1 MPETSSEIARRLAER
16 AFDVCRRYL
25 PNGKRV
31 GDYWVAGD
39 ARGAKGRS
47 LFVRLVGPTS
57 GKRAAGKWQDAATGE
72 HGDLLDLIAAS
83 CRFSNHRDVRGEA
96 RRFLNDASF
105 ERPSTHQRSGY
116 DSVRAAQTLF
126 AAAQP
131 IGGTLAETYL
141 KARGIRDARNL
152 GALRFHSRCAY
163 RDTASAGSERW
174 PALIAAVTNEEGVV
188 TGVQRTYLARDGRA
202 KAPLASPRKA
212 LGSLAGNAVRF
223 GTSGDVL
230 IVGEGIETVLS
241 LRSVFP
247 FMPFAAALSAQHLGM
262 FCVPSTVR
270 RLYVAVDRDDAGF
283 RAANVLRRR
292 AIEVGVDAMLLLP
305 RRKDFNDDLVSDG
318 VAALTA
324 SLAPQL
330 VLQDRIALR
339 QFR

>member
-1 MPETSSEIARRLAER
+1 MRPAITGGPFSSEGMMPETSSEIARRLAER

-126 AAAQP
+126 AAAQQ
-131 IGGTLAETYL
+131 
-141 KARGIRDARNL
+141 
-152 GALRFHSRCAY
+152 
-163 RDTASAGSERW
+163 
-174 PALIAAVTNEEGVV
+174 TNEA
-188 TGVQRTYLARDGRA
+188 T
-202 KAPLASPRKA
+202 KAW
-212 LGSLAGNAVRF
+212 
-223 GTSGDVL
+223 
-230 IVGEGIETVLS
+230 
-241 LRSVFP
+241 
-247 FMPFAAALSAQHLGM
+247 
-262 FCVPSTVR
+262 R
-270 RLYVAVDRDDAGF
+270 RLEGAPQ
-283 RAANVLRRR
+283 RRFILER
-292 AIEVGVDAMLLLP
+292 V
-305 RRKDFNDDLVSDG
+305 
-318 VAALTA
+318 
-324 SLAPQL
+324 PQL
-330 VLQDRIALR
+330 VLIHCLGTRPLILKLACAQ
-339 QFR
+339 

>member
-1 MPETSSEIARRLAER
+1 ML
-16 AFDVCRRYL
+16 F
-25 PNGKRV
+25 
-31 GDYWVAGD
+31 
-39 ARGAKGRS
+39 RS
-47 LFVRLVGPTS
+47 
-57 GKRAAGKWQDAATGE
+57 
-72 HGDLLDLIAAS
+72 
-83 CRFSNHRDVRGEA
+83 
-96 RRFLNDASF
+96 
-105 ERPSTHQRSGY
+105 
-116 DSVRAAQTLF
+116 
-126 AAAQP
+126 
-131 IGGTLAETYL
+131 YL